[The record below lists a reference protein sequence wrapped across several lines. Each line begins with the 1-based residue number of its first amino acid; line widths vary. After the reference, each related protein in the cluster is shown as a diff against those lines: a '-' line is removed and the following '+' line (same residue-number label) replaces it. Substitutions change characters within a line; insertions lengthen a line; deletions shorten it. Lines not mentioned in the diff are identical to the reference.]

1 MEGYTVRTERWRYV
15 EWNAGSDGAQLFDL
29 ANDPG
34 ETTNLVMNPTLATTV
49 AQLHSLLADY
59 RKR

>member
-1 MEGYTVRTERWRYV
+1 MEGYAVRTERWRYV
-15 EWNAGSDGAQLFDL
+15 EWNAGADGAQLFDL

-34 ETTNLVMNPTLATTV
+34 EATNLAGDPKLVATV

>member
-1 MEGYTVRTERWRYV
+1 MRTARWRYV
-15 EWNAGSDGAQLFDL
+15 EWNAGRDGAQLFDL
-29 ANDPG
+29 ASDPG
-34 ETTNLVMNPTLATTV
+34 EATNLAGDPRLAATG